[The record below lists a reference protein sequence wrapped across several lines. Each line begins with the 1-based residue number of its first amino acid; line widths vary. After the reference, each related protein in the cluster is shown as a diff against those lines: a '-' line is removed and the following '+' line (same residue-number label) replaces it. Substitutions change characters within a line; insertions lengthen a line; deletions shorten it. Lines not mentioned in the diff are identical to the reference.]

1 MGANRNGDDV
11 TEINRIHLVGFFPND
26 LFQITSSWR
35 LDIWN
40 LVIRLCW
47 FLLHQVFNTV
57 HIMMGIK
64 RVLESYFV
72 PSGLL
77 DEYKD
82 LQLKKLRYLAVVVDS
97 EEALQTLRIIKLL
110 QWLSAIG
117 VKHVSLYDMQGVLN
131 KNKETILRSLSN
143 SRLWEESHEKATFL
157 NGGKMTLEF
166 LSISDGREGIAK
178 AASYLCSKYMK
189 AKTLS
194 GNQNERVFTES
205 DVDIALKAV
214 GCGGP
219 EPDLLLIYG
228 PARCHLGFPAWRMRY
243 TELVHMGTL
252 KSMKY
257 GAVVKAIHKF
267 LTVRQNYGK

>member
-1 MGANRNGDDV
+1 MAANRNGDDV
-11 TEINRIHLVGFFPND
+11 TEMNRIYLVGFFPND
-26 LFQITSSWR
+26 LSQITSSWR
-35 LDIWN
+35 LDIWS

-57 HIMMGIK
+57 HVMT
-64 RVLESYFV
+64 
-72 PSGLL
+72 
-77 DEYKD
+77 
-82 LQLKKLRYLAVVVDS
+82 AVVVDS

-117 VKHVSLYDMQGVLN
+117 VKHVSLYDMEGVLK
-131 KNKETILRSLSN
+131 KNKETILKSLSN

-166 LSISDGREGIAK
+166 LSVSDGREGIAK

-205 DVDIALKAV
+205 DVDIALQ
-214 GCGGP
+214 
-219 EPDLLLIYG
+219 
-228 PARCHLGFPAWRMRY
+228 
-243 TELVHMGTL
+243 
-252 KSMKY
+252 
-257 GAVVKAIHKF
+257 AVVEGRNPIF
-267 LTVRQNYGK
+267 F